1 MPLLRKKVNLMKVKM
16 LVEKVASDHDIEKN
30 IGYYKII

>member
-16 LVEKVASDHDIEKN
+16 LVEKVVSDQNED
-30 IGYYKII
+30 